1 MDDPPFD
8 DGADHETSALVLPA
22 TAVTDVGE
30 PGMVAGVTELLVPDE
45 VLVPTAFVAV
55 TVNV

>member
-1 MDDPPFD
+1 MIVALPLLLVAVPII
-8 DGADHETSALVLPA
+8 GASGT
-22 TAVTDVGE
+22 
-30 PGMVAGVTELLVPDE
+30 VAGVTELLVLDA